1 MPDQTVAAVEVT
13 WPLSTQV
20 FLHDV
25 ARCLALVHQG
35 ELRLDHQGQLQPD
48 SLQRLAAALCLP
60 LQPEEPGSE
69 AQAPVA
75 SFVVGLVG
83 AAGFVADVGGTL
95 RLSDAGNHWLGA
107 PPTFQVRQLR
117 DAWWL
122 NPEANARWLPPT
134 RHRRPGHSRGRR
146 VLLEAAAWAAAL
158 PPSEWT
164 PSSAFGDHLASL
176 GLLSA
181 AGNARNLPRARR
193 AARRRLLALAGFL
206 FRTPFSCLGLVDT
219 RAEEGELWLRPTAQG
234 IAWLRAALERAHL
247 LAHAPSGAAVELAV
261 PAQIPPFPPADA
273 PAFAVALA
281 AGRREPGLAI
291 AIRPHAPALCTFEVA
306 HLARLQEQD
315 APPNGAP
322 LHYCLTRDSLS
333 QALAWGYSL
342 SDALFLLDRFADHG
356 LPPDA
361 ADLLRAWEQ
370 EMTAVTWEAGFRLTA
385 ATPGVLASLRRRDS
399 VRRRT
404 EPFASGRD
412 AWVSRAEAPGL
423 WTYLRRTGHDLRLPG
438 DLNDWPLQ
446 PRLREPLPLA
456 PLLVILR
463 TYGELRRLVPGLS
476 VLGTE
481 ELEQALAASL
491 LEDDLAGVRRLVES
505 HATLMAHYLKCQP
518 VPAEGGDGEGADAA
532 LSGDDDGADGPLD
545 ELSARL
551 QAAIDAH
558 AELDL
563 TYADTQGK
571 VTHRRIRPLHL
582 DLRWG
587 RRYLLAH
594 CQLRDEDRHFRL
606 DRIVQIAA
614 AE

>member
-1 MPDQTVAAVEVT
+1 MSDDAVTPTECA

-35 ELRLDHQGQLQPD
+35 DLRLDHQGRLEPH
-48 SLQRLAAALCLP
+48 SLQRLAAAVCLP
-60 LQPEEPGSE
+60 LDSPQPCCETEAPG
-69 AQAPVA
+69 V
-75 SFVVGLVG
+75 SFLIGLLG
-83 AAGFVADVGGTL
+83 AAGFVADVGGSL
-95 RLSDAGNHWLGA
+95 RLSDAGNQWLGA
-107 PPTFQVRQLR
+107 PPTFQVRHLR

-122 NPEANARWLPPT
+122 NPEANSRWLPPT
-134 RHRRPGHSRGRR
+134 HHRRPGHSRDRR
-146 VLLEAAAWAAAL
+146 ILLEAAAWAAAL

-164 PSSAFGDHLASL
+164 PFSVFGEHLASL

-193 AARRRLLALAGFL
+193 AARSRILALAGFL
-206 FRTPFSCLGLVDT
+206 FRTPFACLGLVAT
-219 RAEEGELWLRPTAQG
+219 RTEEGELWLRPTTQG
-234 IAWLRAALERAHL
+234 IAWLGAALERSHL
-247 LAHAPSGAAVELAV
+247 LAHAPAGAAVELAV
-261 PAQIPPFPPADA
+261 PAEIPPFPPSDA

-281 AGRREPGLAI
+281 AGSCEPGLAI

-315 APPNGAP
+315 APPSGAP
-322 LHYCLTRDSLS
+322 LHYRLTRDSLS
-333 QALAWGYSL
+333 QALAWGYPL
-342 SDALFLLDRFADHG
+342 SDALFILDRFADHG

-370 EMTAVTWEAGFRLTA
+370 EMTVVTWEAGFRLTA
-385 ATPGVLASLRRRDS
+385 ATPGVLAALRRRDA

-404 EPFASGRD
+404 KPFASGRD
-412 AWVSRAEAPGL
+412 AWVSRAEAPAL
-423 WTYLRRTGHDLRLPG
+423 WTYLRRTGYDLRLPG

-505 HATLMAHYLKCQP
+505 HTTLMAHCLKRQP
-518 VPAEGGDGEGADAA
+518 LPADAVDSEEEDVVA
-532 LSGDDDGADGPLD
+532 PQGDDSGDGPLD
-545 ELSARL
+545 ELAARL

-571 VTHRRIRPLHL
+571 VTHRRVRPLHL

-606 DRIVQIAA
+606 DRIVQV
-614 AE
+614 AESC